1 MPQDHWPGTGSEMR
15 AFLSM
20 IERSPFLLLVA
31 RTVII
36 TAFYA
41 GSGYLGLWSAQQ
53 RDLWPTLWFPSA
65 VSLTAVVFWGPSAA
79 IGVGFGVLLMRITSH
94 ASTTLIITTFL
105 ANTVEA
111 YVGGLVLGRRFNL
124 RSRRLTPGEIP
135 GLVFTLVLI
144 TNISAL
150 IGVFSQKLSGIWI
163 DDNLLRA
170 WWSWWSGNAAAVILI
185 APIWL
190 WGRESDP
197 GDDARAYHQRIL
209 LVLGISLGILL
220 CMLPMPEGPTPIWR
234 PTLAFVPQL
243 LIYWSSLTLGARS
256 VAFLGSI
263 VGVVISLAT
272 NVGRGP
278 FATLDPVASYEAAT
292 LFNIVTGTSTLWLS
306 TLAAERNLASRNIAN
321 HQQELET
328 TVRSRTLELEE
339 RTRELQAFSYAVSHD
354 LRAPLRGIS
363 SWILALEE
371 DCSTQL
377 DAVGRRHLE
386 RIRAEAN
393 RMGKLIEGLLS
404 LSHISASEINLRS
417 VDISVLASTILSRL
431 AETHPERV
439 VQTRIAPGLV
449 VDGDPVLCEIA
460 LTNLLENAW
469 KFTARTSVA
478 KIAVEPLGE
487 NEGSGFRVED
497 NGAGFDPSNRNRLF
511 IPFQRFHRASDFP
524 GTGIGLATVHR
535 ITKRH
540 GGSVQV
546 QSSPGEGT
554 SITMIFPRD
563 PTVCT

>member
-1 MPQDHWPGTGSEMR
+1 MLKP
-15 AFLSM
+15 FLSR
-20 IERSPFLLLVA
+20 IERSPFLTLVA
-31 RTVII
+31 RTAII

-41 GSGYLGLWSAQQ
+41 GSGYFGLWSAQQ

-65 VSLTAVVFWGPSAA
+65 VSLTAVTFWGPSAA
-79 IGVGFGVLLMRITSH
+79 LGVGFGVLLMRMTSN
-94 ASTTLIITTFL
+94 ASTALILTTLL
-105 ANTVEA
+105 ANTLEA
-111 YVGGLVLGRRFNL
+111 YVGGLVLGRRFDL
-124 RSRRLTPGEIP
+124 RGRRLTPREIP
-135 GLVFTLVLI
+135 ALVLTLALI
-144 TNISAL
+144 TNISAV
-150 IGVFSQKLSGIWI
+150 IGVGSQLLAGIENRS
-163 DDNLLRA
+163 NLLRD

-190 WGRESDP
+190 WGRESERRE
-197 GDDARAYHQRIL
+197 DARNHHQRIL
-209 LVLGISLGILL
+209 LVAGILL
-220 CMLPMPEGPTPIWR
+220 GMFLCLLPMPEGPTPMWR

-278 FATLDPVASYEAAT
+278 FATPDPIASYEAAT
-292 LFNIVTGTSTLWLS
+292 LFNLVTGTSTLWLS
-306 TLAAERNLASRNIAN
+306 TLAAERNLAARNLAR

-328 TVRSRTLELEE
+328 TVRSRTRELEE

-371 DCSTQL
+371 DCSTRL
-377 DAVGRRHLE
+377 DATGMRHLD
-386 RIRAEAN
+386 RIRGEAA
-393 RMGKLIEGLLS
+393 RMGRLIEGLLS
-404 LSHISASEINLRS
+404 LSRISASEIHRQS
-417 VDISVLASTILSRL
+417 IDISGLASAILTRL
-431 AETHPERV
+431 AEVHPDRV
-439 VQTRIAPGLV
+439 VQTRVTPGLLV
-449 VDGDPVLCEIA
+449 EGDPALCEIA

-469 KFTARTSVA
+469 KFTARASVA
-478 KIAVEPLGE
+478 RIAVEPLRVSGE
-487 NEGSGFRVED
+487 SGFRVED

-535 ITKRH
+535 IAQRH
-540 GGSVQV
+540 GGSVEV

>member
-1 MPQDHWPGTGSEMR
+1 
-15 AFLSM
+15 
-20 IERSPFLLLVA
+20 
-31 RTVII
+31 
-36 TAFYA
+36 
-41 GSGYLGLWSAQQ
+41 
-53 RDLWPTLWFPSA
+53 
-65 VSLTAVVFWGPSAA
+65 
-79 IGVGFGVLLMRITSH
+79 
-94 ASTTLIITTFL
+94 
-105 ANTVEA
+105 
-111 YVGGLVLGRRFNL
+111 
-124 RSRRLTPGEIP
+124 
-135 GLVFTLVLI
+135 
-144 TNISAL
+144 
-150 IGVFSQKLSGIWI
+150 
-163 DDNLLRA
+163 
-170 WWSWWSGNAAAVILI
+170 
-185 APIWL
+185 
-190 WGRESDP
+190 
-197 GDDARAYHQRIL
+197 
-209 LVLGISLGILL
+209 
-220 CMLPMPEGPTPIWR
+220 
-234 PTLAFVPQL
+234 
-243 LIYWSSLTLGARS
+243 
-256 VAFLGSI
+256 
-263 VGVVISLAT
+263 
-272 NVGRGP
+272 
-278 FATLDPVASYEAAT
+278 
-292 LFNIVTGTSTLWLS
+292 LWLS